1 MVIQE
6 TTLQGVWVVELSPH
20 PDARGYFLR
29 TFCAEEFE
37 RHSLNTHWVQCNMSY
52 TSVRGMLRGMHF
64 QKDPSPEI
72 KLVQCVTG
80 VIQDVVVDVRKDSPT
95 FGCWLAY
102 ELSERNHKALY
113 IPSGFAHGFQCLS
126 DDCRVSYQMSSAY
139 DPSLT
144 GGVRWDDPDLAI
156 EWPLSNPVVSERDSQ
171 LPVLSRI

>member
-1 MVIQE
+1 MPV
-6 TTLQGVWVVELSPH
+6 G
-20 PDARGYFLR
+20 
-29 TFCAEEFE
+29 TFSEPSAP
-37 RHSLNTHWVQCNMSY
+37 RSLTDTHSIHIGRSA

-95 FGCWLAY
+95 FGRWLAY
-102 ELSERNHKALY
+102 ELSERNHRALY
-113 IPSGFAHGFQCLS
+113 IPAGFAHGFQCLS

-139 DPSLT
+139 DASLT

-156 EWPLSNPVVSERDSQ
+156 EWPLSNPMVSERDSQ
-171 LPVLSRI
+171 LPALSHI